1 MIDVNNSMLSPSP
14 ASDGKSGG
22 DDSPLAASL
31 KCAYELMT
39 LRIISNPNDMMGV
52 LLHGVDSDQ
61 ITNVETE
68 STPQESDA
76 CAHDCLLIDLCI
88 PSARDVKKL
97 KDISEDQEMLHSLTP
112 CATSKS
118 IANTLFY
125 AGGLFGTRA
134 ANFASRRLFIITD
147 DDAPHSNDE
156 RLRPLATQRAK
167 DLYDLG
173 VIIELFPVVKPGGE
187 FDRAKFY
194 NVSK

>member
-1 MIDVNNSMLSPSP
+1 MIDVNSSMLSPSP
-14 ASDGKSGG
+14 ASDGKSSGN
-22 DDSPLAASL
+22 DSPLAASL

-52 LLHGVDSDQ
+52 LLHGVDRNQ
-61 ITNVETE
+61 ITHIETE
-68 STPQESDA
+68 STPQEVDA
-76 CAHDCLLIDLCI
+76 CAHDCLLIDLCV

-97 KDISEDQEMLHSLTP
+97 KDISEDQEMLHRLTP
-112 CATSKS
+112 VTESKS

-134 ANFASRRLFIITD
+134 ANFASRRLFIVTD
-147 DDAPHSNDE
+147 DDAPHAHDE
-156 RLRPLATQRAK
+156 KLRPLATQRAK
-167 DLYDLG
+167 DLFDLG
-173 VIIELFPVVKPGGE
+173 VIIELFPVIKPGGG